1 MPPTTARRRWTVV
14 LAVQLA
20 AALLAAG
27 AHAGSAAEAGELVWL
42 GETGGEAEER
52 WTTDPS
58 VRPWR
63 DADGGPAAFQDGQP
77 VVLDERAVNRAVVV
91 ADPDG
96 VAPASVRFSHRTGR
110 YTLDALGPGGV
121 TGLTTLTVDGDGE
134 LEVRNANGYAGTT
147 DLRRGLLSLGDDA
160 ALGHSTLV
168 VGGGAVRALG
178 DRRLANPVR
187 FRHPDGQGPVTATIT
202 GDDDLTVD
210 GDVELSPGHPTGVAV
225 DGAGVA
231 RLLGAVRDPAGGAG
245 LLVKLGDGVLELGG
259 DGNRHRGGTVVAGG
273 TLLAGAARGSATG
286 SGPVTVRAAATLGG
300 AGTLT
305 GPVTVRHGGTVA
317 PGAAPGQVATLATT
331 GRLTLH
337 RGAGLDVEVA
347 PEAAAQAAAHQGP
360 GPARDLA
367 GGAADRLRVDGGVRL
382 DQAELRV
389 TVAAGAPTGGAPI
402 TVVDNTG
409 NGRVAGTFRGLPE
422 GATVS
427 ARTAHGLALRQAG
440 SPAARFRIGYRGGD
454 GNDVVLEPLWA
465 ALPAPRPVTL
475 AAVADQAVDEGEP
488 LALQLHADPGDPAS
502 PLRWRLLGA
511 PPAGLRL
518 DRHGA
523 LRWTPRE
530 AHGPGRYRVA
540 VRVEDAGDPGRHD
553 QRSFTVTVGEVNRP
567 PALRGPARASVAEG
581 RALRL
586 AFAAGDP
593 DRPGAR
599 LEYGLTGD
607 APAGARIDPR
617 TGVLRWTPGDG
628 QGPGRYTMV
637 VWVLD
642 AGTPRLADTG
652 TVTVT
657 VTPRPAAA
665 TAAEAKPSP
674 PAAPPPP
681 PAGRCHARHG

>member
-1 MPPTTARRRWTVV
+1 MPPTTARRRWTLV

-42 GETGGEAEER
+42 GEAGGRTEER

-160 ALGHSTLV
+160 ALGHSTLL

-187 FRHPDGQGPVTATIT
+187 FRHPGGPGAVTARFT
-202 GDDDLTVD
+202 GDDDLTIA
-210 GDVELSPGHPTGVAV
+210 GDVELNPGHPTGVAV

-245 LLVKLGDGVLELGG
+245 RLVKLGDGVLELGG
-259 DGNRHRGGTVVAGG
+259 DGNRYRDGTVVAGG

-300 AGTLT
+300 AGTLS

-317 PGAAPGQVATLATT
+317 PGAAPGHAATLATT
-331 GRLTLH
+331 GRLTLR
-337 RGAGLDVEVA
+337 RGAVLDVEVA
-347 PEAAAQAAAHQGP
+347 PGAATEAAADKGP
-360 GPARDLA
+360 DPARDLA
-367 GGAADRLRVDGGVRL
+367 GGAADLLRVDGGVRL
-382 DQAELRV
+382 DRAELRV
-389 TVAAGAPTGGAPI
+389 TVAAGAAAGGAPI

-409 NGRVAGTFRGLPE
+409 DGGVAGTFRGLPE

-427 ARTAHGLALRQAG
+427 ARTADGA
-440 SPAARFRIGYRGGD
+440 AARFRIGYRGGD

-465 ALPAPRPVTL
+465 AVPAPRPVTL

-488 LALQLHADPGDPAS
+488 LALKLHADPAAPAN
-502 PLRWRLLGA
+502 PLRWRLLGK

-540 VRVEDAGDPGRHD
+540 VRVEDARDPGRHD

-581 RALRL
+581 RALKL

-607 APAGARIDPR
+607 APTGARIDPR

-642 AGTPRLADTG
+642 AGTPRLADTS

-665 TAAEAKPSP
+665 ATTAATPSK
-674 PAAPPPP
+674 PAAPPLP
-681 PAGRCHARHG
+681 PAGGCHARHG

>member
-27 AHAGSAAEAGELVWL
+27 AHAGSATDAGELVWL
-42 GETGGEAEER
+42 GEASGQTEGR

-63 DADGGPAAFQDGQP
+63 DADGNPAAFQDGQP
-77 VVLDERAVNRAVVV
+77 VVLDERAVNRVVVV
-91 ADPDG
+91 ADPGG
-96 VAPASVRFSHRTGR
+96 VSPASVRFSHRTGR

-121 TGLTTLTVDGDGE
+121 TGLTTVTVDGDGE

-160 ALGHSTLV
+160 ALGHSTLL

-187 FRHPDGQGPVTATIT
+187 FRHPDGPGPVTATVA
-202 GDDDLTVD
+202 GEDDLTVA
-210 GDVELSPGHPTGVAV
+210 GEVELNPEHPTKLAV

-231 RLLGAVRDPAGGAG
+231 RLLGAVRDPAGGPG
-245 LLVKLGDGVLELGG
+245 TLVKLGDGVLELGG
-259 DGNRHRGGTVVAGG
+259 GNRYSGGTVVAGG
-273 TLLAGAARGSATG
+273 TVLADAAGGSATG
-286 SGPVTVRAAATLGG
+286 SGPVAVRAAATLGG
-300 AGTLT
+300 AGTLR
-305 GPVTVRHGGTVA
+305 GPVTVEPGGTVA
-317 PGAAPGQVATLATT
+317 PGAAPGDAATLATT
-331 GRLTLH
+331 GRLALR
-337 RGAGLDVEVA
+337 RGAVLDVDVA
-347 PEAAAQAAAHQGP
+347 PLAGDEEGRDPGP
-360 GPARDLA
+360 GPAD
-367 GGAADRLRVDGGVRL
+367 GGAEGAAGSGSRPADGGADRLRVDGGVRL

-389 TVAAGAPTGGAPI
+389 TVVAGAPTGGEPI
-402 TVVDNTG
+402 VVVDNTG
-409 NGRVAGTFRGLPE
+409 DRRVAGSFRGLPE

-427 ARTAHGLALRQAG
+427 ARTADGTAV
-440 SPAARFRIGYRGGD
+440 RFRIGYRGGD
-454 GNDVVLEPLWA
+454 GNDVVLEPLPA
-465 ALPAPRPVTL
+465 ADPAPRPVTL

-488 LALQLHADPGDPAS
+488 LALRLDADPGEPAG
-502 PLRWRLLGA
+502 PLRWRLLGR

-523 LRWTPRE
+523 LRWTPSE
-530 AHGPGRYRVA
+530 AQGPGRHRVA

-567 PALRGPARASVAEG
+567 PALRGPARASVAE
-581 RALRL
+581 RQPLKL

-607 APAGARIDPR
+607 APGGARI
-617 TGVLRWTPGDG
+617 TI
-628 QGPGRYTMV
+628 
-637 VWVLD
+637 
-642 AGTPRLADTG
+642 
-652 TVTVT
+652 T
-657 VTPRPAAA
+657 VTPRPPVAA
-665 TAAEAKPSP
+665 TGTATKAKPSR

-681 PAGRCHARHG
+681 PAGGCHARHG

>member
-20 AALLAAG
+20 AALLASG
-27 AHAGSAAEAGELVWL
+27 AAAGSAADAGALAWL
-42 GETGGEAEER
+42 GEAGGQSEGR

-58 VRPWR
+58 VLPWR
-63 DADGGPAAFQDGQP
+63 DADGNPAAFQDGRP
-77 VVLDERAVNRAVVV
+77 VVLDERAANRDVVV

-96 VAPASVRFSHRTGR
+96 VAPAAVRFSHRTGR

-121 TGLTTLTVDGDGE
+121 TGLTTLTMDGDGE
-134 LEVRNANGYAGTT
+134 LEIRNANGYAGTT

-160 ALGHSTLV
+160 ALGHSTLL
-168 VGGGAVRALG
+168 VGGGAIRALG

-187 FRHPDGQGPVTATIT
+187 FRHPAGPGPVTATVT
-202 GDDDLTVD
+202 GDHDLAVA
-210 GDVELSPGHPTGVAV
+210 GDVELNPGHPTNLAV
-225 DGAGVA
+225 GGAGVA
-231 RLLGAVRDPAGGAG
+231 RLLGAVGDPAGGAG
-245 LLVKLGDGVLELGG
+245 RLVKLGDGVLELGG
-259 DGNRHRGGTVVAGG
+259 DGNRYRGGTVVAGG

-286 SGPVTVRAAATLGG
+286 GGPVTVQAAATLGG

-305 GPVTVRHGGTVA
+305 GPVTVQRGGTVA
-317 PGAAPGQVATLATT
+317 PGAAPGHAATLATT
-331 GRLTLH
+331 GRLALG
-337 RGAGLDVEVA
+337 RGAVLDIDLAPGVA
-347 PEAAAQAAAHQGP
+347 EAAGDPAPAPAEGAAQ
-360 GPARDLA
+360 D
-367 GGAADRLRVDGGVRL
+367 GGADLLRVDGGVRL
-382 DQAELRV
+382 DRAELRV
-389 TVAAGAPTGGAPI
+389 TVAAGATTGHAPLTI
-402 TVVDNTG
+402 VDNTG
-409 NGRVAGTFRGLPE
+409 DRRVTGTFRGLPE

-427 ARTAHGLALRQAG
+427 GRTADGLALRQAG

-475 AAVADQAVDEGEP
+475 AAVAGQAVDEGEP
-488 LALQLHADPGDPAS
+488 LTLRLHADPGEPAN
-502 PLRWRLLGA
+502 PLRWRLLGR

-518 DRHGA
+518 DRHGG
-523 LRWTPRE
+523 LRWTPGE
-530 AHGPGRYRVA
+530 AHGPGRHTVT
-540 VRVEDAGDPGRHD
+540 VRVEDAGDPRRHD

-567 PALRGPARASVAEG
+567 PALRGPARASVAE
-581 RALRL
+581 RKPLRL

-628 QGPGRYTMV
+628 QGPGQYTVV

-642 AGTPRLADTG
+642 DGTPRLADTR
-652 TVTVT
+652 TVTIT

-665 TAAEAKPSP
+665 PATAAKPSR

-681 PAGRCHARHG
+681 PAGGCHARHG